1 MILRPPRSTR
11 TDTLFPYT
19 TLFRSRPDP
28 QPIEAGRGGPRR
40 PRQRRQEMSDD
51 VIHEGSGNVF
61 ADLGFADPA
70 THKLK
75 AELVRRLDSILK
87 SRGLSQS
94 AAARLIG
101 VGQPD
106 LSKLL
111 NGRFREM
118 SVDRKSV
125 VWGRSVSVSVE
136 F

>member
-1 MILRPPRSTR
+1 
-11 TDTLFPYT
+11 
-19 TLFRSRPDP
+19 
-28 QPIEAGRGGPRR
+28 
-40 PRQRRQEMSDD
+40 MSNET
-51 VIHEGSGNVF
+51 IHDGSGNVF

-75 AELVRRLDSILK
+75 AELVRKLDSILK
-87 SRGLSQS
+87 SRDLSQS

-118 SVDRKSV
+118 SVERLLRMLTRLDCDVDISV
-125 VWGRSVSVSVE
+125 QHDGRSVGEAIHLDAVAA
-136 F
+136 

>member
-51 VIHEGSGNVF
+51 VIHEGSGNAF

-70 THKLK
+70 PHKLK
-75 AELVRRLDSILK
+75 AELVRRLDSILQ

-94 AAARLIG
+94 AAARLTG

-111 NGRFREM
+111 NGPVRERRWEARA
-118 SVDRKSV
+118 VGKG
-125 VWGRSVSVSVE
+125 WGRLGKTQW
-136 F
+136 

>member
-1 MILRPPRSTR
+1 
-11 TDTLFPYT
+11 
-19 TLFRSRPDP
+19 
-28 QPIEAGRGGPRR
+28 
-40 PRQRRQEMSDD
+40 MSDD

-118 SVDRKSV
+118 SVERLLRMLTRLDCDV
-125 VWGRSVSVSVE
+125 DINVQFDGQTVGDAIHLDAVAA
-136 F
+136 